1 MLRRLTLLLLAAALW
16 SAPVAAAEPAGA
28 EDSPA
33 FAAALELFRAK
44 RYPDARTAFQVLTLD
59 EPNNPR
65 VRYYLGR
72 IATKRND
79 PDDAILQFEKA
90 VELDPQNS
98 GYFAELGGAY
108 GTAAAKAVLLT
119 QMSLAKK
126 CREALEHAVALDPAN
141 LDARQG
147 LVDYYRQAPGF
158 LGGGVL
164 KAYTQAEAIRKLDLE
179 RGTLILGQLYAA
191 DRRFDEAIALFDE
204 LLVQQPDHYLAHY
217 AIGRIAAE
225 GGVQLEAGE
234 THLRRC
240 LELRPAADEPSHAA
254 AHWRLGNLAERRQ
267 DPAAARAAYETAL
280 HIDPNFRQAADALAK
295 LNTPKS

>member
-1 MLRRLTLLLLAAALW
+1 MLRRMSRRLLLLLLTATLF
-16 SAPVAAAEPAGA
+16 SAPAAA

-33 FAAALELFRAK
+33 FTAAVDLFRDK

-59 EPNNPR
+59 EPDNAR

-79 PDDAILQFEKA
+79 TDDAILQFEKA

-108 GTAAAKAVLLT
+108 GTAASKATLLS
-119 QMSLAKK
+119 QISLAKR
-126 CREALEHAVALDPAN
+126 CREALEHAVELDPSN

-147 LVDYYRQAPGF
+147 LVDFYRQAPGF

-179 RGTLILGQLYAA
+179 RGTLILGQLYAR
-191 DRRFDEAIALFDE
+191 DHRFDEAIALLNE
-204 LLVQQPDHYLAHY
+204 LLAAQPDNYLAHY
-217 AIGRIAAE
+217 SIGRIAAE
-225 GGVQLEAGE
+225 GGVQLETGE
-234 THLRRC
+234 NHLRHC
-240 LELRPAADEPSHAA
+240 LALTPAADEPSHAA
-254 AHWRLGNLAERRQ
+254 AHWRLGNLAERRK
-267 DPAAARAAYETAL
+267 DSASARSAYETAL
-280 HIDPNFRQAADALAK
+280 QIDPKFRQAADALGK